1 MAGYAFGDTWSTEHS
16 LSVSGGSEKSSY
28 RISMS
33 YLYDGSTLQ
42 FGDNNNKRYNFRM
55 NNTYKFTKNL
65 KLDSSISYNRQEQ
78 VAPTQI
84 ESALSATLPM
94 PGLPFESLNG
104 KPYAWGTWGSP
115 AAIVSNGGNNKLSV
129 SAISLSETLNYQ
141 ILDWL
146 SANANVGYSTST
158 ASRNKTTNSVTFYN
172 YMGDVE
178 VRTDPTQ
185 ANSTYTQTSSR
196 TDFIQFPVIW
206 QLIKHLRKSIS

>member
-42 FGDNNNKRYNFRM
+42 FGNNNNQRYNFRM

-94 PGLPFESLNG
+94 PGLPLN
-104 KPYAWGTWGSP
+104 
-115 AAIVSNGGNNKLSV
+115 
-129 SAISLSETLNYQ
+129 
-141 ILDWL
+141 
-146 SANANVGYSTST
+146 
-158 ASRNKTTNSVTFYN
+158 
-172 YMGDVE
+172 
-178 VRTDPTQ
+178 
-185 ANSTYTQTSSR
+185 
-196 TDFIQFPVIW
+196 
-206 QLIKHLRKSIS
+206 H

>member
-1 MAGYAFGDTWSTEHS
+1 MVIHG
-16 LSVSGGSEKSSY
+16 V
-28 RISMS
+28 
-33 YLYDGSTLQ
+33 
-42 FGDNNNKRYNFRM
+42 
-55 NNTYKFTKNL
+55 
-65 KLDSSISYNRQEQ
+65 
-78 VAPTQI
+78 QI

-196 TDFIQFPVIW
+196 TDFYSVSGYLAANKTFAQKHKLNLKST
-206 QLIKHLRKSIS
+206 LILE